1 MDIKVLT
8 VWIRSRYELLKQNRD
23 DGQSS
28 TEMAVIV
35 GALLVAAGLLVVA
48 IKTKLMEKIGIINGG

>member
-28 TEMAVIV
+28 AEMAVIV

-48 IKTKLMEKIGIINGG
+48 IKAKLLEKIGIINSG